1 MAEKEVTMV
10 TSIAN
15 HTGHDMVPIH
25 KLVPH
30 PRNPNKHPE
39 EQLRLLAKLI
49 DSTGWRHPIIVSN
62 RSGFIISGHAR
73 LIVAEHMGWEVAPVN
88 YQDWPNEAKEWADL
102 IADNRI
108 AELAE
113 MDSPML
119 KDLLQDTDTGAM
131 DMELTGYTEQ
141 AIEDLMTQLHQP
153 TEGLTDDDHIP
164 EVKDPVC
171 KSGDLWKLGNHRL
184 LCGDAT
190 KKEDAER
197 LMGGEKADLVH
208 ADPPYGMG
216 KEKDG
221 IANDNL
227 YGEKLDTFQMEWW
240 RAIRPH
246 LEDNGS
252 AYIWGNAEG
261 LWRLWY
267 CGGLENSERLT
278 HRNEITWDKGYQ
290 GYGLKSGGYRQY
302 PSNSER
308 CLFFMLGEQG
318 FNNNADNYWDGWD
331 GILHKLQADCKAMGW
346 TQKDIKRICG
356 VGMYAHWFTESQW
369 ELIGEE
375 HYKKL
380 QAEAKKV
387 GEHDAFKREHDEL
400 KREHDE
406 LKREFYA
413 TRAYFDNT
421 HDSMTDVW
429 EFPRVTGEE
438 RHGHVTP
445 KPVDMIAR
453 AIKSS
458 CPNGGIA
465 VDPFG
470 GSGSTLI
477 ACEKLGRRCFMME
490 IDEHYCDVIIKRW
503 EDFTGNNAVK
513 CNDN

>member
-1 MAEKEVTMV
+1 MKTMQVNCAHKEL
-10 TSIAN
+10 
-15 HTGHDMVPIH
+15 VPLH

-30 PRNPNKHPE
+30 PRNPNTHPDD
-39 EQLRLLAKLI
+39 QIRLLVKII
-49 DSTGWRHPIIVSN
+49 DYQGWRNPIVVSN
-62 RSGFIISGHAR
+62 LSGFIIKGHAR
-73 LIVAEHMGWEVAPVN
+73 LMAAQQLGHTEAPVD
-88 YQDWPNEAKEWADL
+88 YQDYTDEAQEWADL

-108 AELAE
+108 AELAIL
-113 MDSPML
+113 DRPIA
-119 KDLLQDTDTGAM
+119 KDLLEEMDIGDF
-131 DMELTGYTEQ
+131 DMELTGWD
-141 AIEDLMTQLHQP
+141 ARALEDLMTEFHVPQ
-153 TEGLTDDDHIP
+153 EGLTDDDHIP
-164 EVKDPVC
+164 EVKDPIC

-197 LMGGEKADLVH
+197 LMGGEKADMVH

-227 YGEKLDTFQMEWW
+227 YREKLDAFQMAWW

-278 HRNEITWDKGYQ
+278 FRNEITWDKGEA
-290 GYGLKSGGYRQY
+290 GFGLKSGGYRQY
-302 PSNSER
+302 PPNSER

-318 FNNNADNYWDGWD
+318 FNNNADNYWEGWD
-331 GILHKLQADCKAMGW
+331 GILHKLQKDCDAMGW

-380 QAEAKKV
+380 QVAAR
-387 GEHDAFKREHDEL
+387 EHDAFKREHDAF

-413 TRAYFDNT
+413 TRAYFDNS

-438 RHGHVTP
+438 RHGHATP

-458 CPNGGIA
+458 SPNGGIA
-465 VDPFG
+465 VDSFG

-477 ACEKLGRRCFMME
+477 ACEKLDRRCLMME
-490 IDEHYCDVIIKRW
+490 IDPHYCDVIIKRW
-503 EDFTGNNAVK
+503 EEFTGKTAERIGGGK
-513 CNDN
+513 

>member
-1 MAEKEVTMV
+1 MMEIKTLPLSKLNPAPYNPREDLQPGDLEYEKLKK
-10 TSIAN
+10 SILEF
-15 HTGHDMVPIH
+15 DMVEPLIWNRQTGN
-25 KLVPH
+25 LVGGH
-30 PRNPNKHPE
+30 QRLKILKVLGHTEVEVSVVDLDGTKEKALSLALNK
-39 EQLRLLAKLI
+39 
-49 DSTGWRHPIIVSN
+49 
-62 RSGFIISGHAR
+62 ISG
-73 LIVAEHMGWEVAPVN
+73 
-88 YQDWPNEAKEWADL
+88 EWDL
-102 IADNRI
+102 PR
-108 AELAE
+108 
-113 MDSPML
+113 L
-119 KDLLQDTDTGAM
+119 KDILEELDIGEFDIEITGF
-131 DMELTGYTEQ
+131 DLKE
-141 AIEDLMTQLHQP
+141 IEDLMNQLHKP
-153 TEGLTDDDHIP
+153 AEGLTDDDHIP
-164 EVKDPVC
+164 EVKDPIC
-171 KSGDLWKLGNHRL
+171 KSGDLWKLGDHRL

-190 KKEDAER
+190 KKADVDR

-227 YGEKLDTFQMEWW
+227 YREKLDTFQMEWW

-252 AYIWGNAEG
+252 AYIWGNPES

-278 HRNEITWDKGYQ
+278 FRNEITWDKQEDNPTMLVSGVPLRARRMYQ
-290 GYGLKSGGYRQY
+290 
-302 PSNSER
+302 PTER

-318 FNNNADNYWDGWD
+318 FNNNADNYWHGWD
-331 GILHKLQADCKAMGW
+331 GILHKLQKDCDAMGW
-346 TQKDIKRICG
+346 TPQDIKRICG
-356 VGMYAHWFTESQW
+356 VGMYFHWFTESQW
-369 ELIGEE
+369 VFIPEE

-400 KREHDE
+400 KWEHDE

-413 TRAYFDNT
+413 SRAYFDNT
-421 HDSMTDVW
+421 HDNMTDVW
-429 EFPRVTGEE
+429 EFPRVAGKE
-438 RHGHVTP
+438 RHGHATP

-458 CPNGGIA
+458 CQNGGIA
-465 VDPFG
+465 VAPFG

-503 EDFTGNNAVK
+503 EDFTGNKAVK
-513 CNDN
+513 CNGN